1 MSSLKKS
8 SVSVQSPAR
17 KIRRLNRNNGWD
29 YLIIVVVALLMV
41 LCVYPFWY
49 VLIGSFNSGT
59 DYMRGG
65 VYLLPRKLSL
75 ENYVVTLA
83 DSRLYTGFR
92 VTILRTVICTIT
104 HVLFTSMVAYAMSRG
119 DLPFRRSIYVFNM
132 FTMFFGGGLIPFYML
147 LKQLKLI
154 NTFWVYVIPG
164 LYSVYNMLICS
175 NYFKSLPEEMHESAT
190 LDGASE
196 YRIFWQLYMPLSTP
210 VLATVALWVAVGHWN
225 AFFDSMVYTT
235 SPQLQTLQL
244 YLYKMIKTS
253 EFVSTADMGGLPSE
267 IQQNV
272 TATTVRYAT
281 IVVSTVPILCL
292 YPFIQRFLAKGI
304 MIGAVKG

>member
-1 MSSLKKS
+1 MMSLGRSAAHS
-8 SVSVQSPAR
+8 
-17 KIRRLNRNNGWD
+17 RRLHRNNIWD
-29 YLIIVVVALLMV
+29 DLIIAFVVLMMV

-49 VLIGSFNSGT
+49 VLIGSFSNGA

-65 VYLLPRKLSL
+65 VYLLPRKWSL
-75 ENYVVTLA
+75 ENYIVTLA

-92 VTILRTVICTIT
+92 VTILRTVICTVT
-104 HVLFTSMVAYAMSRG
+104 NVLFTAVVAYGMSRN
-119 DLPFRRSIYVFNM
+119 DLPFRKTIYMINM

-175 NYFKSLPEEMHESAT
+175 SYFRSLPEELHESAT

-196 YRIFWQLYMPLSTP
+196 FRIFGQLYMPLSTP
-210 VLATVALWVAVGHWN
+210 VLATIALWVAVGHWN
-225 AFFDSMVYTT
+225 DFYSSMVYTT
-235 SPQLQTLQL
+235 SPDLQTLQL

-253 EFVSTADMGGLPSE
+253 EFVSSADMGGLPSE

-281 IVVSTVPILCL
+281 IIIYTVPILCL
-292 YPFIQRFLAKGI
+292 YPFIQKFLTKGI
-304 MIGAVKG
+304 MIGAIKG